1 MRTDGEYPKGA
12 PREHIRYTS
21 RMECGPGAIRD
32 SRIGVP
38 WVGTHEGSN
47 LGGPDTQNPVFWDPR
62 FGGPGDLDAG
72 MWAMAGYALTVHN
85 RQGRSKGIYGV
96 RPEWEYAERPK
107 MQVLWGGTHECQIGW
122 SESEI
127 QITRS

>member
-47 LGGPDTQNPVFWDPR
+47 LEVQIPRIQCFGTPELEVLETWMPGCGPWPDT
-62 FGGPGDLDAG
+62 
-72 MWAMAGYALTVHN
+72 H
-85 RQGRSKGIYGV
+85 
-96 RPEWEYAERPK
+96 
-107 MQVLWGGTHECQIGW
+107 
-122 SESEI
+122 
-127 QITRS
+127 

>member
-1 MRTDGEYPKGA
+1 MRTDGGYRKGP

-21 RMECGPGAIRD
+21 RMGCGPGAIRD

-47 LGGPDTQNPVFWDPR
+47 LEVQIPRIQGLGPH
-62 FGGPGDLDAG
+62 FGGPEELDAG
-72 MWAMAGYALTVHN
+72 IWAMAGYALAVHN
-85 RQGRSKGIYGV
+85 RQWRSKGIYGV
-96 RPEWEYAERPK
+96 RPEWEYAGRPK